1 MTLYER
7 VLTELGEAICGG
19 VYPPGAVIPAEP
31 LLCERHQVSRVVVRE
46 AIKGLAAKGMV
57 ELRRKTGTIVL
68 PPARWQLFD
77 ADVVAWRAKTCGMD
91 HRLAADLIELRRVV
105 EPAAARF
112 AAARAT
118 DADRRAIRA
127 AYAAMERAVAG
138 DGDYVPADAAFH
150 SRILAACGNPF
161 IRRMDDALSAV
172 LRTSFE
178 IVARTPGGPASSLP
192 MHRALCEAIAR
203 GDAAGAE
210 RAALD
215 IIDRAEVDLQRRIR
229 LARRPAAAGRAPR
242 STTP

>member
-31 LLCERHQVSRVVVRE
+31 LLCARHQVSRVVVRE

-91 HRLAADLIELRRVV
+91 HQLAADLIELRRVV

-118 DADRRAIRA
+118 DQDRQTIRA
-127 AYAAMERAVAG
+127 AYTAMERAVAG
-138 DGDYVPADAAFH
+138 DGEYVPADSAFH
-150 SRILAACGNPF
+150 SSILAACGNPF
-161 IRRMDDALSAV
+161 LQRMDEALSAV

-178 IVARTPGGPASSLP
+178 IVSKTPGGPASSLP
-192 MHRALCEAIAR
+192 MHRKLCEAIER
-203 GDAAGAE
+203 RDPAAAE
-210 RAALD
+210 QAVLD
-215 IIDRAEVDLQRRIR
+215 IIARAEVDLDRRIR
-229 LARRPAAAGRAPR
+229 LTRRPTPTMHANR
-242 STTP
+242 SARL